1 MHGYGTRASLKPRG
15 RRVEESRLVELVL
28 DSLHGVAPTWSRA
41 SSGRNEGVGRGCFL
55 VSYMPLAPAPAL
67 RAFLWLPD
75 VVPTR

>member
-41 SSGRNEGVGRGCFL
+41 SSGHNETCGRNWIPSV
-55 VSYMPLAPAPAL
+55 
-67 RAFLWLPD
+67 LP
-75 VVPTR
+75 TASSR